1 MGMKHTLF
9 ISILSAVLIPSFSF
23 ARLSDGKDHL
33 KLSGSK
39 INATLDKGFH
49 FNKEAPAGLYLD
61 GEMGA
66 IEPVKKTEKQIVFDA
81 ATAKDKSFTVSF
93 YVCDDAKTV
102 CESHES
108 HLEIKKGKL
117 VKVEDKKEEMV
128 KPGAAVNP
136 SEKPAA
142 PKKEVVL
149 LKDEHGFYEN
159 NFEQILAMA
168 KTENKKILVD
178 FMAPWCPAC
187 IRLENETFGEASF
200 QQATE
205 EFIKVAVNADKKE
218 NQIFMKQYSVP
229 GMPTILILSPEGAEL
244 ARFLD
249 FKPAAA
255 FAKEINDYKKGQLQT
270 FAQLKKKAEAG
281 DDEARILLARRA
293 FNSMRFDEAVKWL
306 APMNKKSMLLTM
318 SEAAS
323 AEVQYQKDKTKN
335 RAAYQVALEKAISDY
350 PQSIEAVVLR
360 NDLAELLKQEGPATL
375 EKAQTVAK
383 QNITAIDGI
392 LKSQE
397 TVKAV
402 FAENLAGDFTK
413 FEAAKLWSEKY
424 NAAKILGDESLKKDA
439 QKQVAK
445 LVGPELK
452 TEFPGA
458 MISGLS
464 LLKTVDLKEEALNG
478 VEKLA
483 KTYPQSEVYQQKA
496 AFAFAREKKFEK
508 ALPYSEKITQMNS
521 DSAFLNM
528 KNLAEVYKGLNR
540 KTEALETADKAL
552 KMPEAKMKKNKELVS
567 SLEEMKK
574 SLK

>member
-1 MGMKHTLF
+1 MKHTLF
-9 ISILSAVLIPSFSF
+9 ISILSVVLIPSFSF

-39 INATLDKGFH
+39 ITATLDKGFH

-66 IEPVKKTEKQIVFDA
+66 IEPLKKTEKVIVFDA
-81 ATAKDKSFTVSF
+81 TKGKDKSFTVSF

-117 VKVEDKKEEMV
+117 LKVEDKKEEMAP
-128 KPGAAVNP
+128 PGAAVNP

-142 PKKEVVL
+142 SKKEIVL
-149 LKDEHGFYEN
+149 LKDEYGFYEN

-187 IRLENETFGEASF
+187 IRLETETFGEASF
-200 QQATE
+200 QEATE
-205 EFIKVAVNADKKE
+205 EFIKVSVNADKKE
-218 NQIFMKQYSVP
+218 NQIFLKQYGVP

-249 FKPAAA
+249 FKPARV
-255 FAKEINDYKKGQLQT
+255 FAKEINDYKKGQLLT
-270 FAQLKKKAEAG
+270 FVQLKKKADAG
-281 DDEARILLARRA
+281 DEEARILLARRA
-293 FNSMRFDEAVKWL
+293 FNSMHFGEAIKWL
-306 APMNKKSMLLTM
+306 APTNKKSMLLTM
-318 SEAAS
+318 SEAAN
-323 AEVQYQKDKTKN
+323 AEIQYQKDKIKN
-335 RAAYQVALEKAISDY
+335 RAPYQVALEKAISDY

-360 NDLAELLKQEGPATL
+360 NELAELLKRDGPAAL
-375 EKAQTVAK
+375 EKAQKVAK
-383 QNITAIDGI
+383 QNIAVIDDI
-392 LKSQE
+392 LQSGEK
-397 TVKAV
+397 VKAI
-402 FAENLAGDFTK
+402 FAENLAGDFTN

-424 NAAKILGDESLKKDA
+424 KAAKILGDEGLKKEA
-439 QKQVAK
+439 QKQVSK
-445 LVGPELK
+445 LVNPELK

-458 MISGLS
+458 MIAGLS
-464 LLKTVDLKEEALNG
+464 LLRSVDLKEESLNG

-496 AFAFAREKKFEK
+496 AFAFARDKKFEK

-540 KTEALETADKAL
+540 KAEALQTAEKAL
-552 KMPEAKMKKNKELVS
+552 KMPEAQMKQNKELVS

>member
-1 MGMKHTLF
+1 MKHTLF
-9 ISILSAVLIPSFSF
+9 ISILSVVLLPSFSF

-39 INATLDKGFH
+39 ITATLDKGFH

-66 IEPVKKTEKQIVFDA
+66 IEPVKKTEKQIIFDA
-81 ATAKDKSFTVSF
+81 GKAKDRSFTVSF

-136 SEKPAA
+136 SDKPAT
-142 PKKEVVL
+142 PKKELVL

-187 IRLENETFGEASF
+187 IRLENETFGEESF

-205 EFIKVAVNADKKE
+205 EFIKVSVNADKKE
-218 NQIFMKQYSVP
+218 NQIFLKQYGVP
-229 GMPTILILSPEGAEL
+229 GMPTVLILSPEGAEL

-249 FKPAAA
+249 FKPAAT
-255 FAKEINDYKKGQLQT
+255 FAKEINDSKKGQLLT
-270 FAQLKKKAEAG
+270 IAQLKKKAEAG
-281 DDEARILLARRA
+281 DDDARVLLARRA

-318 SEAAS
+318 SEAAY
-323 AEVQYQKDKTKN
+323 AEVQYQKDKNKN

-360 NDLAELLKQEGPATL
+360 NDLADLLKQDAPATL
-375 EKAQTVAK
+375 EKAQNIAK
-383 QNITAIDGI
+383 QNIAIVDEI
-392 LKSQE
+392 LKSDE
-397 TVKAV
+397 KVKTV

-413 FEAAKLWSEKY
+413 FEAAKLWVEKY

-464 LLKTVDLKEEALNG
+464 LLKSVDLKEEALSG

-496 AFAFAREKKFEK
+496 AFALVREKKFEK
-508 ALPYSEKITQMNS
+508 ALPYSEKIAQMNS

-540 KTEALETADKAL
+540 KAEALATADKAL
-552 KMPEAKMKKNKELVS
+552 KMPEAKMKVNKELVS